1 MLGLKLNASAPH
13 PHNPPNPIQDDHM
26 NKNRLSRLSTVIAL
40 TCVLGLAACQQ
51 KKDDTKTQSA
61 TDPSVVKAD
70 ANMLSQLKVTEV
82 IYSELS
88 DTLRVAGQIDFDEQS
103 LTRIG
108 ASVTGRVTQIQVS
121 LGTVVDRGDVLATI
135 NSSELSSSQLAY
147 LKARSEKELHRR
159 TVERAKTL
167 FASDVISAAELQ
179 RRENEFEIASAETRA
194 AQDQLRVLGVSPQAI
209 ERLGSTGAID
219 SGSSVM
225 STIRG
230 VVVERKV
237 STGQVVQPSDVMFV
251 VADLKRVW
259 AVAQVPEQQVSQV
272 KAGQS
277 VHIEVPALAHE
288 KMLGK
293 LIYVGQTVN
302 PETRTVL
309 VRTEL
314 DNKDGRLKPSM
325 LATMLIE
332 SAPSPRVVVPSS
344 AVVREEDKDHVFV
357 EQSNGTFRLTPV
369 KLAAEQNNQRVVL
382 EGIKPGVRVVSEGA
396 FHLNNQRNLNQMS
409 SGG

>member
-1 MLGLKLNASAPH
+1 
-13 PHNPPNPIQDDHM
+13 M
-26 NKNRLSRLSTVIAL
+26 NKNRLTRLSAVIAL
-40 TCVLGLAACQQ
+40 ACLLGLAGCQK
-51 KKDDTKTQSA
+51 KKDDTQAQTTA
-61 TDPSVVKAD
+61 DPSVVQAD

-108 ASVTGRVTQIQVS
+108 ASVTGRVTQIQAS
-121 LGTVVDRGDVLATI
+121 LGSVVDKGDVLATI

-237 STGQVVQPSDVMFV
+237 ATGQVVQPSDVMFV
-251 VADLKRVW
+251 VANLNRVW

-277 VHIEVPALAHE
+277 VQIEVPALNNE
-288 KMLGK
+288 KLLGK

-309 VRTEL
+309 VRTEI
-314 DNKDGRLKPSM
+314 DNKGGRLKPSM
-325 LATMLIE
+325 LTTMLIE
-332 SAPSPRVVVPSS
+332 SAPMPRVVVPSS
-344 AVVREEDKDHVFV
+344 AVVREDDADHVFV
-357 EQSNGTFRLTPV
+357 EQGDGKFRLTPV

-382 EGIKPGVRVVSEGA
+382 EGIKTGVRVVSEGA
-396 FHLNNQRNLNQMS
+396 FHLNNQRNLNQMGN
-409 SGG
+409 GG

>member
-1 MLGLKLNASAPH
+1 
-13 PHNPPNPIQDDHM
+13 
-26 NKNRLSRLSTVIAL
+26 
-40 TCVLGLAACQQ
+40 
-51 KKDDTKTQSA
+51 
-61 TDPSVVKAD
+61 
-70 ANMLSQLKVTEV
+70 MLSQLKVTEV

-108 ASVTGRVTQIQVS
+108 ASVTGRVTHIDAS
-121 LGTVVDRGDVLATI
+121 LGSVVNKGDVLATI

-147 LKARSEKELHRR
+147 LKARSERELHRR

-179 RRENEFEIASAETRA
+179 RRENEFDIASAETRA

-209 ERLGSTGAID
+209 ERLASSGAID
-219 SGSSVM
+219 SGSSVI
-225 STIRG
+225 STIQG

-237 STGQVVQPSDVMFV
+237 ATGQVVQPSDVMFV
-251 VADLKRVW
+251 VANLNRVW

-272 KAGQS
+272 KAGQA
-277 VHIEVPALAHE
+277 VRIEVPALAHE
-288 KMLGK
+288 KILGK

-332 SAPSPRVVVPSS
+332 SAPVPRVVVPSS
-344 AVVREEDKDHVFV
+344 AVVRQDDADHVFV
-357 EQSNGTFRLTPV
+357 EQSDGKFRLTPV

-382 EGIKPGVRVVSEGA
+382 EGIKTGMRVVSEGA
-396 FHLNNQRNLNQMS
+396 FHLNNQRNLNQMG

>member
-1 MLGLKLNASAPH
+1 MK
-13 PHNPPNPIQDDHM
+13 
-26 NKNRLSRLSTVIAL
+26 KTNRLHLLTALIL
-40 TCVLGLAACQQ
+40 TCAMGLVACQ
-51 KKDDTKTQSA
+51 KKNTDASTSGE
-61 TDPSVVKAD
+61 TDPNLVQAD

-108 ASVTGRVTQIQVS
+108 ASVTGRVTHIDAS
-121 LGTVVDRGDVLATI
+121 LGSVVNKGDVLATI

-147 LKARSEKELHRR
+147 LKARSERELHRR
-159 TVERAKTL
+159 AVERAKTL
-167 FASDVISAAELQ
+167 FTSDVISAAELQ
-179 RRENEFEIASAETRA
+179 RRENEFDIASAETRA

-209 ERLGSTGAID
+209 ERLASSGAID

-225 STIRG
+225 STIQG

-237 STGQVVQPSDVMFV
+237 ATGQVVQPSDVMFV
-251 VADLKRVW
+251 VANLNRVW

-272 KAGQS
+272 KAGQA
-277 VHIEVPALAHE
+277 VRIEVPALAHE
-288 KMLGK
+288 KILGK

-332 SAPSPRVVVPSS
+332 SAPVPRVVVPSS
-344 AVVREEDKDHVFV
+344 AVVRQDDADHVFV
-357 EQSNGTFRLTPV
+357 EQSDGKFRLTPV
-369 KLAAEQNNQRVVL
+369 KLAVEQNNQRVVL
-382 EGIKPGVRVVSEGA
+382 EGIKTGMRVVSEGA
-396 FHLNNQRNLNQMS
+396 FHLNNQRNLNQMG

>member
-1 MLGLKLNASAPH
+1 MTTLFSFRFVGAFTIACAICLTGCQKGKTETSAP
-13 PHNPPNPIQDDHM
+13 
-26 NKNRLSRLSTVIAL
+26 SEA
-40 TCVLGLAACQQ
+40 
-51 KKDDTKTQSA
+51 DTQ
-61 TDPSVVKAD
+61 VVQVD
-70 ANMLSQLKVTEV
+70 ANLLSQLKVTEV

-108 ASVTGRVTQIQVS
+108 ASVTGRVTQIHAP
-121 LGTVVDRGDVLATI
+121 LGAVVNRGDVLATI
-135 NSSELSSSQLAY
+135 NSSELSNSQLAY
-147 LKARSEKELHRR
+147 LRARSEKELHRR
-159 TVERAKTL
+159 NVERAKTL

-209 ERLGSTGAID
+209 ERLGSSGAID

-225 STIRG
+225 STIQG

-237 STGQVVQPSDVMFV
+237 ATGQVVQPSDVMFV
-251 VADLKRVW
+251 VANLNRVW

-272 KAGQS
+272 KAGQA
-277 VHIEVPALAHE
+277 VHIEVPALGHE
-288 KMLGK
+288 KILGK

-314 DNKDGRLKPSM
+314 DNKGGRLKPSM

-332 SAPSPRVVVPSS
+332 SAPLPRVVVPSS
-344 AVVREEDKDHVFV
+344 AVVRQDDKDHVFV
-357 EQSNGTFRLTPV
+357 EQSDGKFRLTPV

-382 EGIKPGVRVVSEGA
+382 EGIQTGMRVVSEGA
-396 FHLNNQRNLNQMS
+396 FHLNNQRNLNQMG